1 MSKRELAKI
10 AREIAQIKKAL
21 STGGLES
28 SHFKSAGYQKL
39 RESASYDEM
48 ERWVENAIKLYHQDE
63 IELGDVL
70 FPLTSWYQ
78 DVHSAIEHIAGGK
91 RSGGVG
97 MSARK
102 LLKWYDEN

>member
-1 MSKRELAKI
+1 MSNRELNKI
-10 AREIAQIKKAL
+10 AKEISQIKKAL
-21 STGGLES
+21 STVT
-28 SHFKSAGYQKL
+28 KSAGYQKL

-48 ERWVENAIKLYHQDE
+48 EEWVENAIKLYHQGR

-78 DVHSAIEHIAGGK
+78 DVHSAIDHISGGK

-97 MSARK
+97 MSAKK

>member
-1 MSKRELAKI
+1 MSEKSLRSKIIRLAHSKP
-10 AREIAQIKKAL
+10 
-21 STGGLES
+21 
-28 SHFKSAGYQKL
+28 HL
-39 RESASYDEM
+39 RPHLLPLVNKSASYQELSENASYEEM
-48 ERWVENAIKLYHQDE
+48 NNWVENAIKSYHQNR

-91 RSGGVG
+91 RRGGVG
-97 MSARK
+97 MSARQ